1 MKKIYIQ
8 RRAGGFTTAL
18 VENGKLIELIRDYN
32 DGEKASVVGNI
43 YAGVVKQIN
52 AGFLFLNV
60 GLERQAFLDTRDAR
74 ERGLFDDG
82 KLAVKQGD
90 TLVVQIL
97 RDPIGEKGSVATS
110 CISFTGRY
118 VVVSKS
124 IGADKINISKKIRDE
139 AERSRLASLGEK
151 LLLQGFSAIM
161 RSAAENRDEGEIA
174 ADLQQVIPKFEQC
187 GQWQHTKG
195 SVTLFAEPP
204 ILKTLREIVADDID
218 EIVVDDLETIGLLES
233 LYPNIRYYN
242 EDTPIFEG
250 VFLKK
255 QIVDMRNKRVWLNS
269 GAFIV
274 IEQTEA
280 CVVIDVNSGKLIDK
294 KGDAVLKVNM
304 EAAKEIAYQAR
315 LRNLAGIIIVDFI
328 AMKSV
333 EDAKNLTDFLRE
345 EMAKDRISN
354 TVVGMT
360 PLGLMEITRKRTRN
374 I

>member
-8 RRAGGFTTAL
+8 SHADGFTTAL
-18 VENGKLIELIRDYN
+18 AENGKLIELIRDYN

-52 AGFLFLNV
+52 TGFLFLDV

-74 ERGLFDDG
+74 ERSLFGDG
-82 KLAVKQGD
+82 KLAIKQGD

-139 AERSRLASLGEK
+139 AERGRLTSLGEK
-151 LLLQGFSAIM
+151 LLPQGFSAIM
-161 RSAAENRDEGEIA
+161 RSAAENRDESEIM
-174 ADLQQVIPKFEQC
+174 ADLQQVMPKFEQY
-187 GQWQHTKG
+187 GQWQHVKG
-195 SVTLFAEPP
+195 PATLFAEPP
-204 ILKTLREIVADDID
+204 ILKTLREIVTADID
-218 EIVVDDLETIGLLES
+218 EIVADNLETINLLEGFC
-233 LYPNIRYYN
+233 PNIRHYN

-255 QIVDMRNKRVWLNS
+255 QIGDMRNKRVWLNS
-269 GAFIV
+269 GALIV

-280 CVVIDVNSGKLIDK
+280 CVVIDVNSGKLIAK
-294 KGDAVLKVNM
+294 KGDAELKVNM

-328 AMKSV
+328 AMRSAD
-333 EDAKNLTDFLRE
+333 DAVVLTDFLRA
-345 EMAKDRISN
+345 EMAKDRISV

-360 PLGLMEITRKRTRN
+360 PLGLMEITRKRARN
-374 I
+374 V